1 MSAAGAA
8 TAVAG
13 SGAAA
18 ATDAAA
24 GTEAAILT
32 LRATRTLKPA
42 RSISI
47 SVRLVSSSNKASSR
61 MSAPS
66 LVANFAA
73 ALSSG
78 WRAMI
83 LIRNSLSRG
92 LRGPSGLSFQVS
104 IFRSWLSGLG
114 LDAELGCKA
123 ADRKAVAVNAETRK
137 CREGGP
143 GGKGVVAEALAGV
156 DVADMDLDRRDF
168 HRAQRIG
175 EGVRS
180 VRVGAR
186 IEDDAGRLLGMGF
199 VDEVDQLTLPV

>member
-13 SGAAA
+13 SGAG
-18 ATDAAA
+18 ATGAAA
-24 GTEAAILT
+24 GTEAAMLT

-92 LRGPSGLSFQVS
+92 LRGPSGLK
-104 IFRSWLSGLG
+104 LSGLDFSDLG
-114 LDAELGCKA
+114 LDAELGRKA

-143 GGKGVVAEALAGV
+143 GGK
-156 DVADMDLDRRDF
+156 
-168 HRAQRIG
+168 
-175 EGVRS
+175 
-180 VRVGAR
+180 
-186 IEDDAGRLLGMGF
+186 
-199 VDEVDQLTLPV
+199 

>member
-13 SGAAA
+13 SGAGATGAA
-18 ATDAAA
+18 I
-24 GTEAAILT
+24 GTEAAMLT
-32 LRATRTLKPA
+32 LRATRTRSPA

-92 LRGPSGLSFQVS
+92 LRGPSGLK
-104 IFRSWLSGLG
+104 LSGLDFSG
-114 LDAELGCKA
+114 LGFEA

-143 GGKGVVAEALAGV
+143 GGKRVVAEALAGV
-156 DVADMDLDRRDF
+156 DVADVDLDRRDF
-168 HRAQRIG
+168 HRDQRIV
-175 EGVRS
+175 ERDRGVRI
-180 VRVGAR
+180 GTG